1 MVRLHV
7 DRREPWLEGVGQ
19 RGEPMRKKL
28 HVVFVVIACA
38 ILAPTPPA
46 GAQQAGHMPRIGF
59 LGPGAPQTA
68 ASCAP
73 GFSEGLR
80 EHGWVEGQNIAIEYR
95 WAEASSI
102 SSPSSRPNWSGSRWR

>member
-1 MVRLHV
+1 M
-7 DRREPWLEGVGQ
+7 
-19 RGEPMRKKL
+19 MKKL
-28 HVVFVVIACA
+28 RAGFAVIAFA
-38 ILAPTPPA
+38 ILAPIPPA

-59 LGPGAPQTA
+59 LGPGAPQTR

-95 WAEASSI
+95 YADGRSDRADVIAAELVQRRVDIIIASAT
-102 SSPSSRPNWSGSRWR
+102 PVAAAPQPTVEA